1 MMKLADY
8 LLSTPGIQWRYA
20 AQMGI
25 RHAVGRLPGGRM
37 EKTARSLDLL
47 RAMQQTYEDNGF
59 HLAVLEP
66 APSNQKIKLGLPGRD
81 EEIETMC
88 SLIRNMGKLGIE
100 VLCYNFVAHFNWV
113 RTRFNIP
120 ERGDA
125 LVTGYRHADLDQ
137 EAMTEDGEVT
147 AEELWANFA
156 YLQKAIVP
164 AAEEAGVRL
173 ALHPDDPPQPVIQH
187 IARILVSADAMER
200 AVNLVPSPNAGIA
213 MCQATFRMMGEDV
226 LSCIERFGKAGKI
239 NLVHF
244 RDVRGNRD
252 EFHETFHDNGMTDMA
267 ACVRAY
273 RDAGYDGYIRVDH
286 VPTMAGEENRRPGY
300 ESLGRLFAV
309 GYLKG
314 LMEMAEGETR

>member
-8 LLSTPGIQWRYA
+8 LLSTPDIQWRYA

-25 RHAVGRLPGGRM
+25 RHAVGRLPDGRM
-37 EKTARSLDLL
+37 EETARSIDLL
-47 RAMQQTYEDNGF
+47 RAMQKTYEDNGF

-66 APSNQKIKLGLPGRD
+66 APSNRKIKLGLPGRD
-81 EEIETMC
+81 GEIETMC
-88 SLIRNMGKLGIE
+88 SLIRNMGELGIE

-113 RTRFNIP
+113 RTRFDIK
-120 ERGDA
+120 ERGGA

-137 EAMTEDGEVT
+137 EAMTEDGELT
-147 AEELWANFA
+147 AEKLWENFA

-164 AAEEAGVRL
+164 AAEEAGVKL

-187 IARILVSADAMER
+187 IARILISADAMER
-200 AVNLVPSPNAGIA
+200 AVNLVPSPNMGVA
-213 MCQATFRMMGEDV
+213 MCQATFRMMGEEV
-226 LSCIERFGKAGKI
+226 VSCIERFGRAGKI

-267 ACVRAY
+267 ACIRAY
-273 RDAGYDGYIRVDH
+273 RDIGYDGYIRVDH
-286 VPTMAGEENRRPGY
+286 VPTMAGEENQRPGY

-314 LMEMAEGETR
+314 LMEMAEGEKR